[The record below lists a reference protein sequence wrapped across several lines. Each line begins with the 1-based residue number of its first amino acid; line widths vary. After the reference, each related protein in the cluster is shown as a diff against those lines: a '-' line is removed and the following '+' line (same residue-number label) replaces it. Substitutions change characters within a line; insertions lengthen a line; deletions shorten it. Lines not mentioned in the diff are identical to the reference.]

1 MSFSANHKSKKKS
14 LNYLLKE
21 NSINSPQ
28 KISSCKRESSK
39 KDSSRLSLLNNNHKF
54 FPNILSNSSVN
65 TNISV
70 IKADSPYTSYPNK
83 KIVENNLEDSF
94 IRKRKKIY
102 KPPSV
107 INNKIISFQKQKNK
121 EILYFSLFD
130 ENLIFKDINRSYLQD
145 EYSDDG
151 SESSD
156 EKIDDAQN
164 FLSQELEDSII
175 QLSNSFKKNQND
187 GLLSR
192 RMKFKH

>member
-14 LNYLLKE
+14 LNYLL
-21 NSINSPQ
+21 NVNLINKAQ
-28 KISSCKRESSK
+28 KISNYKRESSK
-39 KDSSRLSLLNNNHKF
+39 KDRSRLSLLNNNHKF
-54 FPNILSNSSVN
+54 FPNYLSNSSVN

-70 IKADSPYTSYPNK
+70 IKDDSPYTNYPNK
-83 KIVENNLEDSF
+83 KIVADNLEDSF

>member
-14 LNYLLKE
+14 LNYLL
-21 NSINSPQ
+21 NQNLINKAQ
-28 KISSCKRESSK
+28 KISSYKRESSK
-39 KDSSRLSLLNNNHKF
+39 KDRSRLSLLNHNHKF
-54 FPNILSNSSVN
+54 FPNYLSNSSVN

-70 IKADSPYTSYPNK
+70 IKNDSPYTSYLNK
-83 KIVENNLEDSF
+83 KIVEDNLEDSF

-156 EKIDDAQN
+156 EKIEDAQN
-164 FLSQELEDSII
+164 FLSQELEDSIK
-175 QLSNSFKKNQND
+175 QLSNDLKNNQND

>member
-14 LNYLLKE
+14 LNYLLSE
-21 NSINSPQ
+21 NLINKAQ
-28 KISSCKRESSK
+28 KISNYKRESSK
-39 KDSSRLSLLNNNHKF
+39 KDTSRLSLLNNNHKF
-54 FPNILSNSSVN
+54 FPNYLSNSSVN

-70 IKADSPYTSYPNK
+70 IKDDSPYTNYPNK
-83 KIVENNLEDSF
+83 KIVADNLEDSF

-156 EKIDDAQN
+156 EKIDVAQN

>member
-14 LNYLLKE
+14 LNYLL
-21 NSINSPQ
+21 NVNLINKAQ
-28 KISSCKRESSK
+28 KISNYKRESSK
-39 KDSSRLSLLNNNHKF
+39 KDRSRLSLLNNNHKF
-54 FPNILSNSSVN
+54 FPNYLSNSSVN

-70 IKADSPYTSYPNK
+70 IKDDSPYTNYPNK
-83 KIVENNLEDSF
+83 KIVADNLEDSF

-164 FLSQELEDSII
+164 FLSQELEDSIK